1 MADKITQQWFEMS
14 INEEVLHVIDQTYK
28 KRQTELMKLETLVV
42 NSAHSGRYSTEETIF
57 SLGQNHR
64 GIELRFILTR
74 IICKPNHSFYQIWVE
89 DVKKEKR
96 EIVLSFHVRNISFS
110 YLTFKNT
117 DFSECDNHIKNILR
131 KIQTHKIQD
140 KEFLDIANILLSKLD
155 PLSKLLLISTS
166 YSRIQTI
173 PNLNISTSLK
183 KRGRDAKEEGPEG
196 QEGPRTKK

>member
-1 MADKITQQWFEMS
+1 MADNIIKEWLEMS
-14 INEEVLHVIDQTYK
+14 ITQDVLHVISEK
-28 KRQTELMKLETLVV
+28 EKMMKNALMTLETLVV
-42 NSAHSGRYSTEETIF
+42 NSAYKGRYSTEETIF
-57 SLGQNHR
+57 SLGQNN
-64 GIELRFILTR
+64 GDMYLRFILKR

-131 KIQTHKIQD
+131 KIQTQKIQD

-173 PNLNISTSLK
+173 PNLNTLTSPK
-183 KRGRDAKEEGPEG
+183 KRGRDAKEGPEG